1 MKYIKY
7 SIRSKISYTDL
18 LYAVIIAAV
27 FQPISFNRIPILKIL
42 YNIARVTSFV
52 VVVKLYFNDKKRI
65 SHFVFGQ
72 AVFWIIWL
80 VLTVLYSFDIKDI
93 LQLITKA
100 VLCMTTTML
109 YEVMIQK
116 NVNKT
121 IDIFCFVFS
130 LYTYINLGLR
140 VIVPDLFVLR
150 QTYLLGAKNAAA
162 CFMIL
167 YLLFQM
173 LKEIHRYKKIGA
185 RCVLAS
191 FLVAITGSLLESE
204 TTRNIGLLALILVL
218 FKMVY
223 KRQYLK
229 YIYPIILQLGLF
241 FVVVLYRLQNV
252 LIKNMG
258 IYSNFSSRDL
268 FTFTGRTFIWDEAL
282 KLFKKRPFVGYG
294 IYKAGSEHIR
304 IWGARVYAHNE
315 IMELLVDGGVCL
327 LIIYILLFFMPA
339 GKIKKY
345 SDSNIA
351 FALILSLLL
360 YTLDAVFEA
369 PIFIYTQVI
378 FLILAVADSVPVIL
392 EPVKK

>member
-173 LKEIHRYKKIGA
+173 LKEIHRYKKIGSC
-185 RCVLAS
+185 RCWIRS
-191 FLVAITGSLLESE
+191 W
-204 TTRNIGLLALILVL
+204 
-218 FKMVY
+218 
-223 KRQYLK
+223 
-229 YIYPIILQLGLF
+229 
-241 FVVVLYRLQNV
+241 VLYP
-252 LIKNMG
+252 
-258 IYSNFSSRDL
+258 
-268 FTFTGRTFIWDEAL
+268 EAVSQ
-282 KLFKKRPFVGYG
+282 R
-294 IYKAGSEHIR
+294 S
-304 IWGARVYAHNE
+304 
-315 IMELLVDGGVCL
+315 
-327 LIIYILLFFMPA
+327 
-339 GKIKKY
+339 
-345 SDSNIA
+345 
-351 FALILSLLL
+351 
-360 YTLDAVFEA
+360 
-369 PIFIYTQVI
+369 
-378 FLILAVADSVPVIL
+378 
-392 EPVKK
+392 